1 MTAVDRSPP
10 VTIRGI
16 AKRYGNTTV
25 LHGFD
30 LDVKSGEFVTLLGPS
45 GSGKTTILMI
55 LAGFVRPNAGSI
67 KVGEE
72 EIVAMPP
79 HKRNVGMVFQNYA
92 LFPHMDVFQNV
103 AFPLRQRAVG
113 AAEIA
118 SRVREALGL
127 VQLGE
132 YAERRVDQLSGGQRQ
147 RVALAR
153 AIVFEPRIL
162 LMDEPLSALDKKLRE
177 RMQIEIRHLHER
189 LGMTTIYVTHDQR
202 EAITM
207 SDRVAVMNAGKIA
220 QLDTPKGL
228 YARPRTRFVAE
239 FIGESNFL
247 PVEVDGAAV
256 KFGGQPLRIA
266 ETIGASATK
275 QWLVIRPEKL
285 SVLNGQVDPAL
296 NQFQGHVKEVVYQG
310 ESFICYVTLT
320 DGSEISLRNY
330 SRGDALARLPQAG
343 QPIRL
348 GLSPEDVVLVPEDSA
363 A

>member
-1 MTAVDRSPP
+1 MKAVDRSPP

-266 ETIGASATK
+266 ETIGASAAK

-296 NQFQGHVKEVVYQG
+296 NQFQGLVKEVVYQG

>member
-1 MTAVDRSPP
+1 MKAVDRSPP

-247 PVEVDGAAV
+247 PVEVDGATV

-266 ETIGASATK
+266 ETIGASAAK

-285 SVLNGQVDPAL
+285 SVLNGHVDPAL
-296 NQFQGHVKEVVYQG
+296 NQFQGQVKEVVYQG

>member
-1 MTAVDRSPP
+1 MKAADRSPP

-16 AKRYGNTTV
+16 TKRYGSTTV
-25 LHGFD
+25 LHGID

-67 KVGEE
+67 KVGDE

-103 AFPLRQRAVG
+103 AFPLRQRAVST
-113 AAEIA
+113 AETA

-127 VQLGE
+127 VQLAE

-207 SDRVAVMNAGKIA
+207 SDRVAVMNAGRIA
-220 QLDTPKGL
+220 QLDRPKDL
-228 YARPRTRFVAE
+228 YARPQNRFVAE
-239 FIGESNFL
+239 FIGESSFL
-247 PVEVDGAAV
+247 PVEVRGGSVTCGGQVLRMTQGAAP
-256 KFGGQPLRIA
+256 GSGR
-266 ETIGASATK
+266 
-275 QWLVIRPEKL
+275 QWLLVRPEKL
-285 SVLNGQVDPAL
+285 AILNDHADPSL
-296 NQFQGHVKEVVYQG
+296 NQFEGRVKEVVYQG
-310 ESFICYVTLT
+310 ESFLCYVTLA
-320 DGSEISLRNY
+320 DGSELSARNY
-330 SRGDALARLPQAG
+330 SRGDALARLPEAG

-348 GLSPEDVVLVPEDSA
+348 GLSPEDAVLVPEETQA
-363 A
+363 